1 MPLTRLLAV
10 LLPALA
16 VAAGNWAVAGIVAPG
31 TPCTTCLAWLVGAP
45 VVLALLLA
53 VMLPRL
59 AAESVAPV
67 AVAAAPPPPPP
78 PPREPEEAPALRLL
92 GMLQQEG
99 RFIDFIAEDLSPYP
113 DDQIGAAARG
123 IHEGCRKVLREHVDF
138 EPVLRANEGDN
149 VTVEPGFDPAAIR
162 LTGNV
167 SGTPPFHGVLR
178 HAGWR
183 VRRADVPARRGQDP
197 QLLAPAEVEI
207 P

>member
-1 MPLTRLLAV
+1 MPLTRLLAA
-10 LLPALA
+10 LAPALA
-16 VAAGNWAVAGIVAPG
+16 VAAGNWLVAGSIAPATDCVA
-31 TPCTTCLAWLVGAP
+31 CLAWLVAAP
-45 VVLALLLA
+45 IALALLLA
-53 VMLPRL
+53 VMLPRP
-59 AAESVAPV
+59 AAAAPAPV
-67 AVAAAPPPPPP
+67 VVAAAPA

-99 RFIDFIAEDLSPYP
+99 RFIDFIAEDLSSYP

-123 IHEGCRKVLREHVDF
+123 IHEGCRKVLREHVEF
-138 EPVLRANEGDN
+138 EPVLPANEGDP
-149 VTVEPGFDPAAIR
+149 VTVEPGFDPSAIR

-167 SGTPPFHGVLR
+167 SGAPPFRGVLR

-183 VRRADVPARRGQDP
+183 VRHAEVPARRGHDP